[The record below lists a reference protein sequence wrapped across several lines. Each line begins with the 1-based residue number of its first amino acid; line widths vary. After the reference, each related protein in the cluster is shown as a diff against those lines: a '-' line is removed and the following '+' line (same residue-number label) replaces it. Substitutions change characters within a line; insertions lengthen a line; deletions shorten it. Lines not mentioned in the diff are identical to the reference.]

1 MNRILN
7 SELCRLLSGHTCQLM
22 QLAVE
27 GPCVPDVRE
36 AKEEELAAAVFNE
49 FLEKAYRMWLAKPR
63 RGLQ

>member
-1 MNRILN
+1 
-7 SELCRLLSGHTCQLM
+7 M

-36 AKEEELAAAVFNE
+36 AKEEELAVFNE
-49 FLEKAYRMWLAKPR
+49 FLERLTEAKSR

>member
-7 SELCRLLSGHTCQLM
+7 SERRRLLPGHTCQLM
-22 QLAVE
+22 QLAAE

-36 AKEEELAAAVFNE
+36 AKEEDLAVFNE
-49 FLEKAYRMWLAKPR
+49 FLEKAYKMWLAKPR